1 MFFSGSIFY
10 VDFVSCIFD
19 QTVSFFQDLSFMLIL
34 FHALGF
40 ELQMTGDV
48 VLIPSRGGGQFK

>member
-1 MFFSGSIFY
+1 
-10 VDFVSCIFD
+10 
-19 QTVSFFQDLSFMLIL
+19 MLIL